1 MTEYDV
7 VVVGG
12 GSAGV
17 AAAIAAARC
26 GARTLLIERAGCLGG
41 ASTLRNVVTY
51 CGLYTLGDP
60 PRQAVAGIAEEVMQ
74 GLRGMGAVTG
84 PQRHRGVFVVFEP
97 EAVKRVLDRLCAEA
111 GVDVLL
117 HAFVN
122 GATRDRDRI
131 VEVSWQDHAGIHTV
145 RAKAFVDASGDGDL
159 AFFADAATRYGN
171 DGMVNLGTLGTRF
184 GGIPR
189 DITVTADR
197 LAEAV
202 AAGKGP
208 FTKDRSVMTR
218 LPISGDVVCYVA
230 SADYDPR
237 DAASF
242 SAAERSGREQAWAYL
257 EAIRTIPGCEKAYLV
272 STGPEFGTRELR
284 HIEARLSAH
293 LGRRRAGPHGR
304 RFDRARCMGC
314 RMARPQDVR
323 EHLRLSAGQGH
334 LRDPA
339 ALPDEPRH
347 REPVRGG
354 SSRRCRPEGG
364 RVGARHGHGLRNRPG
379 RGRLCGSV
387 RAASSCR
394 WPCDSQ
400 SFTQAERADRRI
412 LSLLGH
418 WPAIRGPSFCGLLVR
433 PLPIFAPE
441 RGIGLWCVVS
451 ARMLSEN
458 GVRGKNGK
466 NGENGVAQWSMRR

>member
-1 MTEYDV
+1 
-7 VVVGG
+7 
-12 GSAGV
+12 
-17 AAAIAAARC
+17 
-26 GARTLLIERAGCLGG
+26 LLIERAGCLGG

-74 GLRGMGAVTG
+74 GLRAMGAVTG

-131 VEVSWQDHAGIHTV
+131 VEVSWQDHAGVHAM
-145 RAKAFVDASGDGDL
+145 RAKAFVDASGEGDL
-159 AFFADAATRYGN
+159 AFFADASTRYGN

-184 GGIPR
+184 GGVSR
-189 DITVTADR
+189 DVTVTADR

-202 AAGKGP
+202 AAAKGP

-272 STGPEFGTRELR
+272 STGPEFGTRESR
-284 HIEARLSAH
+284 HIEALYRLTWEDVVQGRTVDDSIA
-293 LGRRRAGPHGR
+293 LGAWGVEWHDRRTFESTFVYPPDKGTYEIPL
-304 RFDRARCMGC
+304 RCLM
-314 RMARPQDVR
+314 
-323 EHLRLSAGQGH
+323 S
-334 LRDPA
+334 RDTANLFA
-339 ALPDEPRH
+339 A
-347 REPVRGG
+347 
-354 SSRRCRPEGG
+354 
-364 RVGARHGHGLRNRPG
+364 
-379 RGRLCGSV
+379 GRLVDADQKAGASV
-387 RAASSCR
+387 RVMGTAFATGQAAGIAAAAFAQHRHVDGSAVR
-394 WPCDSQ
+394 KVLHRQ
-400 SFTQAERADRRI
+400 NALIDR
-412 LSLLGH
+412 L
-418 WPAIRGPSFCGLLVR
+418 
-433 PLPIFAPE
+433 
-441 RGIGLWCVVS
+441 
-451 ARMLSEN
+451 
-458 GVRGKNGK
+458 
-466 NGENGVAQWSMRR
+466 

>member
-7 VVVGG
+7 IVVGG

-17 AAAIAAARC
+17 AAAIAASRC
-26 GARTLLIERAGCLGG
+26 GARTLLIERAACLGG

-131 VEVSWQDHAGIHTV
+131 VEVAWQDHAGAHTV
-145 RAKAFVDASGDGDL
+145 RAKAFVDASGEGDL
-159 AFFADAATRYGN
+159 AFFADASTRYGN
-171 DGMVNLGTLGTRF
+171 DGLVNLGTLGTRF

-189 DITVTADR
+189 DVTVTADR

-202 AAGKGP
+202 ASGKGP

-272 STGPEFGTRELR
+272 STGPEFGTRESR
-284 HIEARLSAH
+284 HIEARYRLRWEDVVQGRTVEDPIA
-293 LGRRRAGPHGR
+293 LGAWGVEWHDRKTFESTFVYPPDKGTYEIPLRCLMSRDTANLFAAGRLVDADQRAG
-304 RFDRARCMGC
+304 A
-314 RMARPQDVR
+314 
-323 EHLRLSAGQGH
+323 
-334 LRDPA
+334 
-339 ALPDEPRH
+339 
-347 REPVRGG
+347 
-354 SSRRCRPEGG
+354 
-364 RVGARHGHGLRNRPG
+364 
-379 RGRLCGSV
+379 SV
-387 RAASSCR
+387 RVMGTAFATGQAAGVAAASFAQHHHVDANAVR
-394 WPCDSQ
+394 KVLHRQ
-400 SFTQAERADRRI
+400 NALIDRI
-412 LSLLGH
+412 
-418 WPAIRGPSFCGLLVR
+418 
-433 PLPIFAPE
+433 
-441 RGIGLWCVVS
+441 
-451 ARMLSEN
+451 
-458 GVRGKNGK
+458 
-466 NGENGVAQWSMRR
+466 